1 MTEPVVWIRRS
12 YNGITFRVT
21 CSFEIRG
28 EEDALTGLTALL
40 FNGDLAFI
48 GNGTLHFE
56 TPEELHGFLRAQDQ
70 SPAHVSCGLHQVV
83 LRILRIRD
91 VGDF

>member
-1 MTEPVVWIRRS
+1 MCQS
-12 YNGITFRVT
+12 YNGVTSRVT

-28 EEDALTGLTALL
+28 EEDAFTRLTFLL
-40 FNGDLAFI
+40 FDGSLVEII

-56 TPEELHGFLRAQDQ
+56 TPEELHRFLRAQNQ
-70 SPAHVSCGLHQVV
+70 SPADARRSLHEIV
-83 LRILRIRD
+83 LRVLRIRD